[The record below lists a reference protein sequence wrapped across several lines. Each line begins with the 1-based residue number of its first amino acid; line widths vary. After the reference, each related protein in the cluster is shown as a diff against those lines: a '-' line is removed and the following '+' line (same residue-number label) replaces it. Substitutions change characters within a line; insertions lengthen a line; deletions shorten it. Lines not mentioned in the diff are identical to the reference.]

1 MVESGVREA
10 AERRVERH
18 RRRQFE
24 RLVARALDE
33 LPEDVLAMLDNVE
46 IVVEDEPTPEQIAT
60 DRARGHGPRPE
71 EADEEDDPLFGL
83 YQGIPLTERGQ
94 GYSMVLPDKITI
106 FRGPLERACRSRQE
120 LMREVRITVVHE
132 LGHHL
137 GLDEGRL
144 EELGWA

>member
-1 MVESGVREA
+1 MVEYGMREA
-10 AERRVERH
+10 AEGRVERH
-18 RRRQFE
+18 RRRHFE

-33 LPEDVLAMLDNVE
+33 LPDDVLAMLDNVDV
-46 IVVEDEPTPEQIAT
+46 VVEDEPSADQIAI
-60 DRARGHGPRPE
+60 DRARGQGSDVD
-71 EADEEDDPLFGL
+71 DEPDGLFGL

-120 LMREVRITVVHE
+120 LIREVRITVVHE

-137 GLDEGRL
+137 GLDENRL

>member
-1 MVESGVREA
+1 
-10 AERRVERH
+10 
-18 RRRQFE
+18 
-24 RLVARALDE
+24 
-33 LPEDVLAMLDNVE
+33 MLDNVD
-46 IVVEDEPTPEQIAT
+46 IVVEDEPTPQQAARN
-60 DRARGHGPRPE
+60 RARERAERPE
-71 EADEEDDPLFGL
+71 SDGEDGLFGL
-83 YQGIPLTERGQ
+83 YEGIPLTERGQ

-137 GLDEGRL
+137 GIGEERL

>member
-1 MVESGVREA
+1 MVEFVMREA

-33 LPEDVLAMLDNVE
+33 LPDDVLAMLDNVDV
-46 IVVEDEPTPEQIAT
+46 VVEDEPSADQIAV
-60 DRARGHGPRPE
+60 DRARDHGRGPGSDDDEPE
-71 EADEEDDPLFGL
+71 SLFGL
-83 YQGIPLTERGQ
+83 YQGIPLVDRGQ

-137 GLDEGRL
+137 GLDEDRL

>member
-1 MVESGVREA
+1 MRGT
-10 AERRVERH
+10 AERRVDRH

-24 RLVARALDE
+24 RLVSGALDE
-33 LPEDVLAMLDNVE
+33 LPDDVLAMLDNVE
-46 IVVEDEPTPEQIAT
+46 VVVEDEPTDDDIAV
-60 DRARGHGPRPE
+60 DRARGHERPPGDLD
-71 EADEEDDPLFGL
+71 DERHSLFGL

-94 GYSMVLPDKITI
+94 SYSLVLPDKITI

-120 LMREVRITVVHE
+120 LKQEVRITVVHE

-137 GLDEGRL
+137 GLDEDRL